1 MVFDQCD
8 QDIERSAA
16 ESERLFQLQ
25 AAAVASESGRMGQ
38 TRMCAPPAIDSTG
51 HGRLLNIRRG
61 PADIASNSG
70 KRGWCAWTVL
80 GVFAD
85 AKVVRVQ
92 VRDAPIGIIDY
103 GVELDACVVGLLAH
117 IKLLN

>member
-1 MVFDQCD
+1 
-8 QDIERSAA
+8 
-16 ESERLFQLQ
+16 
-25 AAAVASESGRMGQ
+25 MGQ

-61 PADIASNSG
+61 PADIASKSG

-85 AKVVRVQ
+85 AKAVRVQ

>member
-16 ESERLFQLQ
+16 ESERLSSFKQQPLRRNQ
-25 AAAVASESGRMGQ
+25 VEWAKRECARRPPLTRPVMVDCLTSGGDPPISPASLESEG
-38 TRMCAPPAIDSTG
+38 
-51 HGRLLNIRRG
+51 
-61 PADIASNSG
+61 
-70 KRGWCAWTVL
+70 AWTVL